1 MITLINDDC
10 LNAMKKLE
18 SNSAIL
24 MQHKE
29 NLPTIDRFETMI
41 MILSYC
47 TKQWRTNKEVVE
59 YMGLH
64 KRTVQRYIKN
74 LTDYGYMER
83 KGFLVA
89 ATPKAIMMLRNGAF

>member
-1 MITLINDDC
+1 
-10 LNAMKKLE
+10 
-18 SNSAIL
+18 

-29 NLPTIDRFETMI
+29 NLPTIDKFETMI

-47 TKQWRTNKEVVE
+47 TKQWRASKDVAE

-64 KRTVQRYIKN
+64 ERTTQRYVKN
-74 LTDYGYMER
+74 LIDYGYMER

-89 ATPKAIMMLRNGAF
+89 ATPKAITMLSNGTFQQCT